1 MEFVNLH
8 NHSEYSLLDGMISI
22 EEMVDFAVE
31 NNQPAIAVTDHG
43 VMGSFY
49 KFYKLA
55 KKKGINP
62 LIGNEFYL
70 VEDINFRENREKGET
85 ENRYHLTAIAKNN
98 RGLKNMFKL
107 SSKASVE
114 GFYYRPRICM
124 EWLDEYKD
132 DIIWL
137 SGCMAGV
144 LGQLIVE
151 GKEDVAKAQ
160 AKKFKDYFNDFYIEI
175 QPCKIEEQVIINPK
189 LVEIGKELDIP
200 IVATSDAHYLKE
212 HQESHKILLG
222 INSGGKIWEFG
233 DDCFHLMDGEEMFEI
248 MKNNHP
254 KLDGED
260 IKRAISETVKLSEKC
275 DVEYQEKEK
284 FVPKPFPELKTDE
297 EEFEKL
303 LELIEKGWEEKNM
316 LDKKDLPE
324 YQERLE
330 YELKHIKELNFQ
342 RYFLVV
348 YDLYHNCVKPKN
360 IMYGTG
366 RGSSASS
373 LVCCLL
379 DITTPDPLKYDLIFE
394 RFISPNRITEPDIDM
409 DFEDTRRDEIKEY
422 LYEKYGRQKSCD
434 IGTYGTMKGRQ
445 VLRDV
450 SRVFDI
456 PKNEVDKVSNLVI
469 QRSGGDARFS
479 QTIQDTFDEFDEAK
493 KFNKKHPEVLK
504 HCKNLEG
511 RKRQS
516 GTHAAGVVISPVE
529 LTEVMPI
536 EKRGGMDGNIVTSLD
551 GDEIEKVGFLKL
563 DILGLNTLSVIKDTM
578 EQIELTKEDFEKYN
592 IDLPFP
598 EGEEKVKMTRE
609 HLVQVDYNDKNVLQA
624 FNEGETKGVFQ
635 FNSVGMSDTLKAMLV
650 ENFEDIVSMN
660 ALYRPGGMRSG
671 MTHDFIDRRRGKEP
685 IEKIHPIF
693 DEITKPTYG
702 LIVYQEQVMRIFREM
717 AGFPAKDVDA
727 MRKKVAKAHGVQAME
742 EEHKR
747 FVNGCIENNDIP
759 KEVAEKVF
767 NMMIHFG
774 SYGFNK
780 SHAVVYSQ
788 IAYWTQWLKVYY
800 PLEFFVASLNNKSED
815 DKVKI
820 LLGELEQKGYE
831 ILMPH
836 INKSKEGFTVD
847 KNGTGI
853 RPGLRYIKGIGEK
866 TAKEIVKH
874 QPYEDEEDI
883 KTRKGIKRRTFH
895 KGIRRILREVGAW
908 KDDWGKIE
916 KEEMREKLAA
926 EEMFPFPVMGKS
938 IEQARELASHY
949 DADFTDIDDLD
960 FSKNGFAYLRG
971 VFSGANYA
979 RIGDF
984 GPPSPHSKWEMGQRY
999 VMMDLVDGTA
1009 HIRIKFNPEKYQKY
1023 KDQLKIGEK
1032 VMIHGRII
1040 KDIKMVFVDFMVILT
1055 EDKVKKHLKKYG

>member
-8 NHSEYSLLDGMISI
+8 NHTEYSLLDGMISI
-22 EEMVDFAVE
+22 EELVDFAVE
-31 NNQPAIAVTDHG
+31 NNQPAIAMTDHG
-43 VMGSFY
+43 VMGG
-49 KFYKLA
+49 FYKLY
-55 KKKGINP
+55 KECQKRGINP

-70 VEDINFRENREKGET
+70 VKDINFRKNRKKGEK
-85 ENRYHLTAIAKNN
+85 EKRYHLTAIAKNS
-98 RGLKNMFKL
+98 RGLKNLFKI

-114 GFYYRPRICM
+114 GFYYRPRICK
-124 EWLDEYKD
+124 EWLEKYKG
-132 DIIWL
+132 DIVWL
-137 SGCMAGV
+137 SGCMAGPI
-144 LGQLIVE
+144 GQLVFNNKMDLAIR
-151 GKEDVAKAQ
+151 Q
-160 AKKFKDYFNDFYIEI
+160 AEKFDQMFEDFYLEI
-175 QPCKIEEQVIINPK
+175 QPCAIHEQKIINPK
-189 LVEIGKELDIP
+189 LVEIGKKLNIP
-200 IVATSDAHYLKE
+200 VVATADAHYLKE
-212 HQESHKILLG
+212 QQESHKVLLG
-222 INSGGKIWEFG
+222 VNSGGKMWEFD
-233 DDCFHLMDGEEMFEI
+233 DDCFHLMTGEEMFNL
-248 MKNNHP
+248 MLKNHP
-254 KLDGED
+254 DLDEKD
-260 IKRAISETVKLSEKC
+260 VERAVTETVRLSEKC
-275 DVEYQEKEK
+275 NVEYQEKEK
-284 FVPKPFPELKTDE
+284 FVPRPFPELRADE
-297 EEFEKL
+297 DEYEKL
-303 LELIEKGWEEKNM
+303 LELIEKGWEKKGM
-316 LDKKDLPE
+316 LDKKGLPK

-330 YELKHIKELNFQ
+330 YELKFIKELNFQ

-348 YDLYHNCVKPKN
+348 YDLYHNCIKPKN

-394 RFISPNRITEPDIDM
+394 RFISPDRITEPDIDM
-409 DFEDTRRDEIKEY
+409 DFEDTRREEIKEY
-422 LYEKYGRQKSCD
+422 LYEKYGRKNACD
-434 IGTYGTMKGRQ
+434 IGTYGTMKGKQ

-479 QTIQDTFDEFDEAK
+479 QTIEDTFTEFDEAK
-493 KFNKKHPEVLK
+493 KFNKKYPKILK

-516 GTHAAGVVISPVE
+516 GTHAAGVVVSPVE

-536 EKRGGMDGNIVTSLD
+536 EKRGGMDGNVVTALD

-563 DILGLNTLSVIKDTM
+563 DILGLNTLSVVKDTLD
-578 EQIELTKEDFEKYN
+578 QIQLTEEDFEKYN
-592 IDLPFP
+592 ISMPFP
-598 EGEEKVKMTRE
+598 EDKEKVQMTRE
-609 HLVQVDYNDKNVLQA
+609 MLVNVDYNDDNVLDA
-624 FNEGETKGVFQ
+624 FNSGDTKGIFQ

-650 ENFEDIVSMN
+650 ENFEDVVSMN

-747 FVNGCIENNDIP
+747 FVKGCVENNDIP
-759 KEVAEKVF
+759 KEIAERVF

-800 PLEFFVASLNNKSED
+800 PLEFFVASLNNKKKD

-820 LLGELEQKGYE
+820 LLGELENKGYK

-847 KNGTGI
+847 DEGI

-874 QPYEDEEDI
+874 QPYKDEEDI
-883 KTRKGIKRRTFH
+883 QNREGINRRVFH
-895 KGIRRILREVGAW
+895 KGIRRILRKVGAW
-908 KDDWGKIE
+908 KDDWEKAE
-916 KEEMREKLAA
+916 KEELREKLAA
-926 EEMFPFPVMGKS
+926 EELFPFPVMGKS
-938 IEQARELASHY
+938 IEKARELADYY
-949 DADFTDIDDLD
+949 DADFIDIADLD

-984 GPPSPHSKWEMGQRY
+984 GPPSPHSRWEMGQRY
-999 VMMDLVDGTA
+999 VMMDLVDGSG

-1023 KDQLKIGEK
+1023 KDKLKIGEK
-1032 VMIHGRII
+1032 VLIHGRII

-1055 EDKVKKHLKKYG
+1055 EENVKNHLKKYG